1 MGEGMSGE
9 SYSKGPWK
17 VHWDGGAV
25 MVKEAD
31 SGVSV
36 CRVMQIRGKDNLSLL
51 LHAPDL
57 LEMCERLYLFASAY
71 GHPVALESAHGLME
85 NAKKLVKQAKG
96 E

>member
-1 MGEGMSGE
+1 MSNQE
-9 SYSKGPWK
+9 HTPGPWK
-17 VHWDGGAV
+17 VKWDKNSVYVA
-25 MVKEAD
+25 AD
-31 SGVSV
+31 GTDRNLNI
-36 CRVMQIRGKDNLSLL
+36 CRVMQHRNVNNTSLI

-57 LEMCERLYLFASAY
+57 LEMCERLHLFASAY

>member
-1 MGEGMSGE
+1 MGEGMSRD

-25 MVKEAD
+25 MVKTAD

-36 CRVMQIRGKDNLSLL
+36 CRVMQIKGKDNLSLL

-57 LEMCERLYLFASAY
+57 LEMCERLYLFALAY
-71 GHPVALESAHGLME
+71 GHPTALESGHGLME
-85 NAKKLVKQAKG
+85 NAQKLIKQAKG